1 LEIFGKVI
9 GINLAVVLVYSA
21 LIRLL
26 SGHAGGGGSGWD
38 IMGASAIA
46 VGLHTFICLVISL
59 ASFGS
64 RDKETG
70 RVWLGTTAIVLVVG
84 FSVCVGNT
92 SLG

>member
-1 LEIFGKVI
+1 MKNFGKVI

-26 SGHAGGGGSGWD
+26 TLGSSQGS
-38 IMGASAIA
+38 MGVVLLSALA
-46 VGLHTFICLVISL
+46 VGLHTLICLVVSL
-59 ASFGS
+59 SSFLS

-70 RVWLGTTAIVLVVG
+70 ATWLGTTAIVLVVG
-84 FSVCVGNT
+84 FSVCLGNA

>member
-1 LEIFGKVI
+1 MKNFGKVI

-26 SGHAGGGGSGWD
+26 TLGSSQGS
-38 IMGASAIA
+38 MGVVLLSALA
-46 VGLHTFICLVISL
+46 VGLHTLICLVISL
-59 ASFGS
+59 GSFLS

-70 RVWLGTTAIVLVVG
+70 AAWLGTTAIVLVVG
-84 FSVCVGNT
+84 FSVCLGNA